1 MKFTPLPPQ
10 VSYPELESEML
21 DTWEKEQTFKRSL
34 ARNPQERRFTF
45 YDGPPF
51 ATGLPHYGHILQG
64 AIKDVIPRF
73 KTMQGYFVER
83 RFGWDCHGLP
93 VEVEVEKEL
102 GISSRQEILDMG
114 VAAFNDACR
123 AIVLR
128 YTAEWEQTTKRLGR
142 WIDFEND
149 YKTMDT
155 DYMESI
161 WWVVKE
167 LHEKGLLYEGHK
179 AMHICPRCATPLSN
193 FEVGLA
199 YRDRVDESV
208 YALFP
213 LDDGVNLVAWTTT
226 PWTLPG
232 NVLLAVNPNLT
243 YVEVEHEGQ
252 RYIVAED
259 RLAAVFGEG
268 TAVVARHSAKDLRG
282 RTYDPPFRIDN
293 LEGRQYEVVES
304 EVVSSEEGTG
314 ILHVAPAFG
323 EEDLAI
329 GQREQAAFIQH
340 VDMTGKVRAPVEQ
353 YAGQSVLEVN
363 SQILADLKHAGR
375 VLRTEKVTHQYP
387 HCWRCDTPLLNY
399 ATTSWF
405 VAVTQLKERLI
416 TENQHINWMP
426 DHVRDGRFGKWLE
439 GARDWA
445 ISRNRF
451 WGNPLPIWRCANNHL
466 TVIGSRDELEKL
478 SGQRPDDLHK
488 QFVDEIEFNCP
499 TCGKTSRRIED
510 VLDCWF
516 ESGSMPYAEQHY
528 PFEHKK
534 DFAAQYPADFI
545 AEALDQTRGWFY
557 TLHVLG
563 VALRDEKA
571 FQNVITTG
579 LVLAEDGKK
588 MSKRLKNYTEPEK
601 LINRYGAD
609 AVRLYMLSSPVVRG
623 DDLRFTDEGVEE
635 VMKKFNAMLWNSVGF
650 FMTYASVDGWELPA
664 KQTVSQHVL
673 DRWILSRLT
682 ATRETVTSALESYDI
697 MQAVRVLVAFLEEL
711 SNWYIRRSRRRF
723 WKTEDDADKLRAY
736 ETLFTVLD
744 VIIKLSAPFAP
755 FLSDYLYRRL
765 HGATS
770 SVHLADWPTPRAS
783 ENLELEAQMNLAR
796 EVVRLGLAAR
806 SVANI
811 KVRQPLQ
818 TVTIA
823 TSSSFDSEILDIIRE
838 ELNVKDVALKQS
850 ADDMTETVLRPIPRE
865 IARLAK
871 KNTQAV
877 LEKLKSGGYA
887 IVPDGYSVGDLTI
900 PHSAVETIHAPKEGY
915 IVETSSAAAVG
926 VSTEVSPELR
936 REGIVRDV
944 IRSIQE
950 LRRSE
955 GFAVSDRIELR
966 LVAAEAEVREALE
979 QLLDLL
985 QGEVLAAKVTLFAEG
1000 EEEHNLEVGEH
1011 QLGATLTHVS

>member
-1 MKFTPLPPQ
+1 MKFTPLPPK
-10 VSYPELESEML
+10 VSYPELESETL
-21 DTWEKEQTFKRSL
+21 RIWDKEETFKRSL
-34 ARNPQERRFTF
+34 ERNPQSRRFTF

-73 KTMQGYFVER
+73 KTMQGYYVER

-102 GISSRQEILDMG
+102 GITSRQQILDMG

-128 YTAEWEQTTKRLGR
+128 YTAEWEDTTKRLGR

-167 LHEKGLLYEGHK
+167 LHAKGLLYEGRK

-199 YRDRVDESV
+199 YRDRVDQSV

-213 LDDGVNLVAWTTT
+213 LASGANLVAWTTT

-232 NVLLAVNPNLT
+232 NVLLAVNPNLK
-243 YVEVEHEGQ
+243 YAEVEHGGQ
-252 RYIVAED
+252 RFIVAED
-259 RLAAVFGEG
+259 RLEAVFGPSMSI
-268 TAVVARHSAKDLRG
+268 VKRYSAKQLSG
-282 RTYDPPFRIDN
+282 QEYEPPFRIDN
-293 LEGRQYEVVES
+293 LEGRQYVVVES
-304 EVVSSEEGTG
+304 DVVSSEEGTG

-329 GQREQAAFIQH
+329 GQKEKAAFIQH
-340 VDMTGKVRAPVEQ
+340 VDITGHFQSPMDQ
-353 YAGQSVLEVN
+353 YIGESALSIN
-363 SQILADLKHAGR
+363 DRILADLKHRGR
-375 VLRTEKVTHQYP
+375 VLRTEKITHQYP

-405 VAVTQLKERLI
+405 VAVTQLKDRLVAENRQI
-416 TENQHINWMP
+416 TWMP
-426 DHVRDGRFGKWLE
+426 EHVRDGRFGKWLE

-451 WGNPLPIWRCANNHL
+451 WGNPLPIWRCTNNHL
-466 TVIGSRDELEKL
+466 TVVGSRDELKLL
-478 SGQRPDDLHK
+478 SGEFPEDLHK
-488 QFVDEIEFNCP
+488 QFVDKIEFKCP
-499 TCGKTSRRIED
+499 SCDETAKRVED

-528 PFEHKK
+528 PFEHKET
-534 DFAAQYPADFI
+534 FAKQFPADFI

-563 VALRDEKA
+563 VALRDQKA

-588 MSKRLKNYTEPEK
+588 MSKRLKNYTDPGE
-601 LINRYGAD
+601 LMNRYGAD

-635 VMKKFNAMLWNSVGF
+635 MTKKFNAMLWNSVGF
-650 FMTYASVDGWELPA
+650 FMTYASVDKWQPA
-664 KQTVSQHVL
+664 KKPEPSEHIL
-673 DRWILSRLT
+673 DKWVLSRL
-682 ATRETVTSALESYDI
+682 AAVSEEVTNALESYDI
-697 MQAVRVLVAFLEEL
+697 MQAVRALLMFLDEL

-723 WKTEDDADKLRAY
+723 WKTEDDSDKLHAY
-736 ETLFTVLD
+736 QTLYTALETTVRLA
-744 VIIKLSAPFAP
+744 APMAP

-765 HGATS
+765 CDS
-770 SVHLADWPTPRAS
+770 ELSVHLAEWPSSVGKRDTALEVQMAS
-783 ENLELEAQMNLAR
+783 AR
-796 EVVRLGLAAR
+796 EIVRLGLAAR
-806 SVANI
+806 STAAI
-811 KVRQPLQ
+811 KVRQPLEVA
-818 TVTIA
+818 TVA
-823 TSSSFDSEILDIIRE
+823 TPAELDEETLEIIRD
-838 ELNVKDVALKQS
+838 ELNVKKVTIKQS
-850 ADDMTETVLRPIPRE
+850 ADEMTETMLRPIPRE
-865 IARLAK
+865 VARVAGK
-871 KNTQAV
+871 QTQLV
-877 LEKLKSGGYA
+877 LEKLKKGDCEVLENGYKVDG
-887 IVPDGYSVGDLTI
+887 IMVPSD
-900 PHSAVETIHAPKEGY
+900 AVETIHAPKHGY
-915 IVETSSAAAVG
+915 VVESSPLAAVG
-926 VSTEVSPELR
+926 ISTDLSDELR
-936 REGIVRDV
+936 HEGIVRDV

-955 GFAVSDRIELR
+955 GFSVSDRIELR
-966 LVAAEAEVREALE
+966 IVVTQSDTREALE
-979 QLLDLL
+979 RLGALL
-985 QGEVLAAKVTLFAEG
+985 QEEVLATKVSLFAEG
-1000 EEEHNLEVGEH
+1000 KEKHSLQVGDTKIE
-1011 QLGATLTHVS
+1011 ATISHVS